1 MSVTDTAPPYISN
14 RPPGRPRH
22 ARETFR
28 LENTSLLQE
37 IGRVVRSER
46 LKRGMTLKLL
56 AKHAGTSH
64 RYLSQ
69 VELGA
74 ANPSVLVLDAI
85 ARALGV
91 DLFDLL
97 PAVGPD
103 EARRRAFAHL
113 RQLPVQEVKNWLQMF
128 SRNVGP
134 FLPPTDTNQ
143 RAKRIALIGLRGA
156 GKSTLG
162 ALLAQRLGCPFVE
175 LDKVIEQDH
184 GAPIATLFEV
194 YGQATFRRYE
204 RNALSRAVAT
214 NDNAVIAT
222 AGGLVADLQT
232 LAQLLEQTYVIWLK
246 TTPDEHMRRVF
257 AQGDLRPMAHNPG
270 AMNDLVAILKARAP
284 DYGRAHTQLDT
295 SGKSVEACLEE
306 LSETAA
312 RLFAKASFR
321 LRDIS

>member
-1 MSVTDTAPPYISN
+1 VTDTAPPYISN
-14 RPPGRPRH
+14 HPPRRRRH
-22 ARETFR
+22 AREIFR
-28 LENTSLLQE
+28 LENTSLLLE

-64 RYLSQ
+64 RYLNQ
-69 VELGA
+69 LELGA

-113 RQLPVQEVKNWLQMF
+113 RQLPAGEARNWLEMF
-128 SRNVGP
+128 SRYVGP
-134 FLPPTDTNQ
+134 FLPPTDMNQ
-143 RAKRIALIGLRGA
+143 RGRRIALIGLRGA

-162 ALLAQRLGCPFVE
+162 ALLAQRLGCSFIE
-175 LDKVIEQDH
+175 LDKIIEQDH

-204 RNALSRAVAT
+204 RDALSRVVAT

-222 AGGLVADLQT
+222 AGGIVADLET
-232 LAQLLEQTYVIWLK
+232 VAQLLEQSYVVWLNA
-246 TTPDEHMRRVF
+246 TPDEHMRRVF

-284 DYGRAHTQLDT
+284 DYGRAHAQLDT
-295 SGKSVEACLEE
+295 SGKSIEECLEE
-306 LSETAA
+306 LSATAT

-321 LRDIS
+321 PRDLS

>member
-1 MSVTDTAPPYISN
+1 VTTEPTPPYISN
-14 RPPGRPRH
+14 RPPRRRPKPVRI
-22 ARETFR
+22 
-28 LENTSLLQE
+28 ENTALLRE
-37 IGRVVRSER
+37 IGQVVRSER

-56 AKHAGTSH
+56 AKHAATSQ

-69 VELGA
+69 IELGE
-74 ANPSVLVLDAI
+74 ANPTVLVLDEL

-97 PAVGPD
+97 PSVGPD

-113 RQLPVQEVKNWLQMF
+113 RQLPASEVRNWLEMF

-134 FLPPTDTNQ
+134 FLPPIDTNQ
-143 RAKRIALIGLRGA
+143 RGRRIALIGLRGA

-162 ALLAQRLGCPFVE
+162 AMLAQRLHCPFVE
-175 LDKVIEQDH
+175 LDKSIEENH
-184 GAPIATLFEV
+184 GAPIPTLFEV

-204 RNALSRAVAT
+204 RDALTRAVAA

-222 AGGLVADLQT
+222 AGGIVADLET
-232 LAQLLEQTYVIWLK
+232 LTQLLERTYVIWLK
-246 TTPDEHMRRVF
+246 ATPDEHMRRVF

-284 DYGRAHTQLDT
+284 DYGRAHAQLDT
-295 SGKSVEACLEE
+295 SGKSIEECLEE
-306 LSETAA
+306 LSGMAA
-312 RLFAKASFR
+312 RLFAKVSFR
-321 LRDIS
+321 PRDIS